1 MPRKSKKAQP
11 QADTKSSNTSAGYDE
26 FADDDEGDG
35 DDVPNVDLPDSPSIK
50 SRDWR
55 DVEKLKEER
64 RLRALI
70 DDDLDFEERPR
81 RRA

>member
-11 QADTKSSNTSAGYDE
+11 QADTKTASSSASYDE
-26 FADDDEGDG
+26 FSDDDESDG
-35 DDVPNVDLPDSPSIK
+35 DDVPNVELPPPPLGR

-64 RLRALI
+64 RLRQLI